1 MRYSC
6 PCLDRFFDTADPIVP
21 VVIAVVLFLVVATV
35 LAIVIIK
42 AFLFCKIFANAGYHW
57 AWGLLVLVP
66 IVGVVMLFVLA
77 FGRWPV
83 RKELDELRRRLSENS
98 S

>member
-1 MRYSC
+1 MKYSC
-6 PCLDRFFDTADPIVP
+6 PCLDRFFDTAGPIVP
-21 VVIAVVLFLVVATV
+21 AVIAVVLFLAVAIF
-35 LAIVIIK
+35 LAIIIIK

-83 RKELDELRRRLSENS
+83 RKELKELRSRLSQS
-98 S
+98 SS